1 MASLGSLRLNADVE
15 RTRMSARIPIVR
27 QIAWLSVVP
36 QLTIMGLI
44 MWLLSIA
51 GVRQSIVFGA
61 LAYLALSMTLRF
73 GIPKAHRRGILLFKR
88 KQYAEAIPEFE
99 RSYDFFNRNR
109 WIDDWRFLVLLSSS
123 RVSYREMAFLNLA
136 FCHSQ
141 AGSGFKA
148 KEYYQRTLADF
159 PDSEMA
165 KVSLRM
171 IESAEKSAQHTSAGD
186 VATRAAP
193 EK

>member
-1 MASLGSLRLNADVE
+1 
-15 RTRMSARIPIVR
+15 MSSRAPIVR

-36 QLTIMGLI
+36 QLSIMGLI

-51 GVRQSIVFGA
+51 GVQQPVLSGA
-61 LAYLALSMTLRF
+61 LAFLALSVTLRF
-73 GIPKAHRRGILLFKR
+73 GIPKAHRRGISLFKR

-109 WIDDWRFLVLLSSS
+109 WVDDWRFLALLSSS
-123 RVSYREMAFLNLA
+123 RVSYREMALLNLA

-141 AGSGFKA
+141 AGNGLRA
-148 KEYYQRTLADF
+148 KEYYQRTLAEF

-165 KVSLRM
+165 RASLRM
-171 IESAEKSAQHTSAGD
+171 IESAEKTAQQTSAGD